1 MNNKKFDGVYYPT
14 REVTDIKEMLRI
26 TARHH
31 RNKAAYL
38 VKEIPGSDFRPI
50 TFGQLREDVD
60 ALGTKFLDMGLKG
73 KKIAIIGNAR
83 YNWLLTYYAVVC
95 GVGVIVPLDRNLPAN
110 EIVNLVK
117 RAKVSAIV
125 FDKSAQKR
133 MMDLVD
139 GDNLG
144 IDYFIS
150 ISAEENQKTEQNTI
164 YSINNLLK
172 DGREL
177 VRDGEREYVDM
188 DIDPDVMSVLLFTS
202 GTTGAAKGVML
213 SHKNLVSN
221 VINMS
226 KFVNVPDG
234 KIVLSILPVHH
245 VYEMTCTYLTCL
257 YQGATVAISE
267 GFKYIQKNLSDLH
280 ASIILGVPLIFE
292 KMHRSIFRKAEGRGE
307 GERIRKAIEL
317 SRKMGLY
324 KNKKIIQRMFKPIH
338 QMLGNDIHLLIAG
351 GAASDPKIIED
362 FEAMGLHMIQGYG
375 MSECSPIIA
384 VNQDRY
390 SKAAS
395 VGKPLPKHEVRIVEE
410 DEFGIGEVIVR
421 GPSVML
427 GYFEDPEETE
437 RVLRNG
443 WLYTGDYGYFDD
455 EGFLYI
461 TGRKKNVIVTKGGKN
476 IFPEEVEQL
485 IHENQLVEEVM
496 VHGVEDERIGNVA
509 ITADIY
515 PNYDLLTET
524 QGDLTESEIYH
535 LFKEYM
541 DTVNSML
548 PPYKHIKRI
557 NIRKE
562 PFEKTTTGKIKRFK
576 ANLDGGSGDGASFDY
591 MKHKKKAENQAL
603 EKVRQIQIDSDPII
617 RYRDSRPIVNLK
629 AMMDSS
635 VAKYGDNVAMM
646 QKFDKSQPYGEIT
659 YKDMM
664 SHISGLGTALINRG
678 LKGEKIAIIGDNCYQ
693 WVVAFLAVTCGVG
706 VAVPI
711 DKRLESAEITAVL
724 KKADVRAVIVQ
735 DDYRN
740 KIHSFDGLWDVF
752 SFEKY
757 NKHNDQL
764 SQIIKEGTGQLAK
777 GDRQYIDAGIKPE
790 DTAVLFRVREDNSGD
805 ENGDNFKLVMI
816 SHGNFVDN
824 LMSTPTIVK
833 VNHWDIFFS
842 MLPLHL
848 TYEITCGL
856 LLPLYKGGAVAF
868 CDDPDEMRENMQD
881 VKPTVILAVPSII
894 EGIKR
899 RLLKEAVRDGKDK
912 KLRSYMSVNRH
923 FKKLGLRLP
932 NRFEADM
939 KNYFGGEL
947 RLVVSGS
954 ARINQDTLD
963 FLQDMGILA
972 IQGFGISECSPLIA
986 TNPDV
991 ERDIR
996 TNSAGH
1002 ILPGY
1007 SVAIRNRD
1015 EDGYG
1020 EIWVRGD
1027 SVTEGYYRDS
1037 KATSAA
1043 IVGGWLN
1050 TGYIGYMDKHDFLYV
1065 RGRVR
1070 DIIRIGEEK
1079 IFPEEIE
1086 AKINSLQCVAESMVW
1101 GSSESSKDDVDAKG
1115 EIAAK
1120 AASDKLAATIVLDN
1134 QEVRELLGENP
1145 TKGEIHELIWDGLDK
1160 INEGL
1165 PQEKRVRKIVVRS
1178 KEMRRGSAAQLLRSD
1193 NSNKEGN

>member
-1 MNNKKFDGVYYPT
+1 MNNKKFDGVYYST
-14 REVTDIKEMLRI
+14 REVTDIKEMLRT
-26 TARHH
+26 TARHN
-31 RNKAAYL
+31 RDKAAYL
-38 VKEIPGSDFRPI
+38 VKDIPGTDFRPI

-83 YNWLLTYYAVVC
+83 YNWLLTYFAVIC

-117 RAKVSAIV
+117 RAQVSAIV

-133 MMDLVD
+133 MMDLID

-144 IDYFIS
+144 IEYFMS
-150 ISAEENQKTEQNTI
+150 ISAEENLETEQNII
-164 YSINNLLK
+164 YSINNLVRE
-172 DGREL
+172 GRDL
-177 VRDGEREYVDM
+177 VRNGEREYVDM
-188 DIDPDVMSVLLFTS
+188 DIDPDVMSILIFTS

-226 KFVNVPDG
+226 KFVQVPEG

-267 GFKYIQKNLSDLH
+267 GFKYIQKNLSELH

-292 KMHRSIFRKAEGRGE
+292 KIHRSIFRKAEGRGE
-307 GERIRKAIEL
+307 GERIRKAIDL

-324 KNKKIIQRMFKPIH
+324 KNKRIIRQMFKPIH

-351 GAASDPKIIED
+351 GAASDPKVIED
-362 FEAMGLHMIQGYG
+362 FEAMGLPMIQGYG

-395 VGKPLPKHEVRIVEE
+395 VGKPLPRHEVHIVEE
-410 DEFGIGEVIVR
+410 DEFGVGEVIVR

-427 GYFEDPEETE
+427 GYYEDPEETE

-455 EGFLYI
+455 DGFLYI

-515 PNYDLLTET
+515 PNYELLTET
-524 QGDLTESEIYH
+524 QGELTESETYH

-557 NIRKE
+557 NIRKQ

-576 ANLDGGSGDGASFDY
+576 ANSVGDSGDGASFDY
-591 MKHKKKAENQAL
+591 IKIKKRAENQAL
-603 EKVRQIQIDSDPII
+603 EKVRQIQINSDPII

-635 VAKYGDNVAMM
+635 VAKYGDNIAMM
-646 QKFDKSQPYGEIT
+646 QKFDRTQPYGEIT

-664 SHISGLGTALINRG
+664 TQINGLGTALINRG
-678 LKGEKIAIIGDNCYQ
+678 LKGEKIAIIGENCYQ
-693 WVVAFLAVTCGVG
+693 WVVTFLAVVCGVG

-711 DKRLESAEITAVL
+711 DKELNSKDITAVL
-724 KKADVRAVIVQ
+724 EKADVKAVIVQ
-735 DDYRN
+735 DKYIH
-740 KIHSFDGLWDVF
+740 KIQDFHGLWDIV

-757 NKHNDQL
+757 NKDGDEL
-764 SQIIKEGTGQLAK
+764 SKIIKEGTGQLAK
-777 GDRQYIDAGIKPE
+777 GDRQYIDARINPGN
-790 DTAVLFRVREDNSGD
+790 TAVLFRIKKDYD
-805 ENGDNFKLVMI
+805 DNFKLAII
-816 SHGNFVDN
+816 SHGNLVDN
-824 LMSTPTIVK
+824 LMSAPTIVK
-833 VNHWDIFFS
+833 VNHWDVFFS

-881 VKPTVILAVPSII
+881 VKPTVLLAVPHII
-894 EGIKR
+894 EGLRR
-899 RLLKEAVRDGKDK
+899 RLLKEAVRDGKEI
-912 KLRSYMSVNRH
+912 KLKSYMSANKY
-923 FKKLGLRLP
+923 FKKIGLRLP

-939 KNYFGGEL
+939 KNYFGGDL

-954 ARINQDTLD
+954 SRINQETLD

-972 IQGFGISECSPLIA
+972 IQGFGIPECSPLIS

-996 TNSAGH
+996 TNSCGH

-1007 SVAIRNRD
+1007 SVAIRDKD
-1015 EDGYG
+1015 EHGYG
-1020 EIWVRGD
+1020 EIWVRGN
-1027 SVTEGYYRDS
+1027 SVTEGYYRDN
-1037 KATSAA
+1037 KATGSA

-1050 TGYIGYMDKHDFLYV
+1050 TGYIGFVDKNDFLYV
-1065 RGRVR
+1065 RGRAD
-1070 DIIRIGEEK
+1070 DIIRVGDMEV
-1079 IFPEEIE
+1079 FPEEIE
-1086 AKINSLQCVAESMVW
+1086 AQINSLQCVAESMVW
-1101 GSSESSKDDVDAKG
+1101 GILEAESKDEDK
-1115 EIAAK
+1115 
-1120 AASDKLAATIVLDN
+1120 SDNSDNSPDIHSEKLAATIVPDS
-1134 QEVRELLGENP
+1134 RELEEMLGEDP
-1145 TKGEIHELIWDGLDK
+1145 SEGAIHELLWDGLDK

-1165 PQEKRVRKIVVRS
+1165 AREERIRKIVIRTRAMV
-1178 KEMRRGSAAQLLRSD
+1178 RGSAAQLVRNGSV
-1193 NSNKEGN
+1193 NKEEN